1 MNRKQP
7 FGNLKNETSITT
19 GGLARRFLEYRSN
32 LPLLAE
38 RGGGVV
44 GDKECLDHSIGYTE
58 LIPVNRGEIVTKGD
72 SFHEG

>member
-1 MNRKQP
+1 VNRKQP
-7 FGNLKNETSITT
+7 FGKVSKETSITT
-19 GGLARRFLEYRSN
+19 GDLARRFLEYRLN

-44 GDKECLDHSIGYTE
+44 GNKECLDHGIGYAE
-58 LIPVNRGEIVTKGD
+58 LVPVNRGEIVTKGD